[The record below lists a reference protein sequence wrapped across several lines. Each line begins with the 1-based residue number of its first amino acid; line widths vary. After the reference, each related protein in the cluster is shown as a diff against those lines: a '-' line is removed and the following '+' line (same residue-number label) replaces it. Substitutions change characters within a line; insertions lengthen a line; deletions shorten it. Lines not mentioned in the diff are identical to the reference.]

1 MGPVHFPTGAGGAHP
16 RDENTQGSSPSS
28 LIFQPTSADFCVG
41 IFFFSGPIAMSI
53 LGFGL
58 QSQVRK
64 LYFLHPWWRQPEC
77 LHGGMA
83 PGWATWEPSW
93 PCLKSLLESGAVQL
107 QLQTKQIRKNISK
120 IVGCSPEVQERS
132 SLSRQMSSSSSVYLV
147 LQHWRH
153 QQGINE
159 TDRDGNDS
167 CPLLCP
173 YRDVQLFL
181 IHYEWEHHFLTKK
194 SFFGIK

>member
-1 MGPVHFPTGAGGAHP
+1 M
-16 RDENTQGSSPSS
+16 
-28 LIFQPTSADFCVG
+28 G
-41 IFFFSGPIAMSI
+41 IFFFSGPIAMNI
-53 LGFGL
+53 LCFGL

-64 LYFLHPWWRQPEC
+64 LCSLHPRWRQPEC
-77 LHGGMA
+77 LHGRMA
-83 PGWATWEPSW
+83 PGWATWELSQ
-93 PCLKSLLESGAVQL
+93 PCLKSPLESGAIQL

-120 IVGCSPEVQERS
+120 TVGCNTEVQERS

-153 QQGINE
+153 QQGISE

-167 CPLLCP
+167 CPFLCP
-173 YRDVQLFL
+173 YQDVQLFL
-181 IHYEWEHHFLTKK
+181 IHYEWEHHFPTKK